1 MPDDLSRY
9 TILGALG
16 SGGMG
21 EVFLAEDTRLSRR
34 VALKLLP
41 ADRCADDER
50 RRRFL
55 REARAAALLNHP
67 NICTLFDV
75 GESEDGRIF
84 ITMELVEGATLSEKI
99 ALTPLPM
106 PELLDL
112 AAQAAGALQE
122 AHERGLVHR
131 DLKPSNLMV
140 TKDGRLK
147 ILDFGLAKLT
157 AESGAVPPDDHT
169 ATLPLTRAGAV
180 LGTAPYMSPEQALGG
195 EVDRRSDIFSLGVVL
210 YQMASRRLPFTGRS
224 TVELLA
230 NIAHG
235 EPRPLEPELASL
247 ALQSIITRCLEKD
260 PARRFQSMAELL
272 EALRRAASGT
282 GPSGEAAAPLPLP
295 PNNLPHQATRF
306 VGREREMVELQS
318 LLASHRLLT
327 IRGAGGSGKT
337 RLALE
342 LARRSAPGF
351 GDGAWHVNL
360 AAIVSGRD
368 VTRGLA
374 EALAIKEEGSR
385 PLLDVLVA
393 HLRDRRALLVLDNC
407 EHVLEEAAR
416 LVDAILAS
424 AGGVRVIVTS
434 REALNLG
441 GECQWTAPPLSLPAP
456 RTPVTPGSALEYDAI
471 RLFVDRA
478 LSAQPK
484 FALSETNLDEV
495 IHVCSRLDGIP
506 LAIEL
511 AAARIKMMSAGEIRR
526 RLDDCFRI
534 LTGGARAALPRH
546 QTMRAAV
553 DWSHDLLAEPERVL
567 FRRLAVF
574 AGGFDLDAAETV
586 CAGDPLEGAEVLDH
600 LARLVDKSLVVCEP
614 SDDDETRYRFL
625 EPIRQYAA
633 ERLGQAEEGGIL
645 ARRHF
650 DRFAAMADRAYDE
663 RIERSADWLRRL
675 ERDHDNL
682 RAALSWAASL
692 DPRGELRLAGALG
705 WFWILH
711 SHLTEGRERLRAVL
725 DRPRERTNLTARALW
740 GASVLAA
747 LQGDADA
754 ARPPAEEGLA
764 ILGELGDVRE
774 AALALEAIGWSHWFA
789 GENPAALAR
798 FEESLRLQCQSGNER
813 LINRAMLAICQV
825 LVSDWDVDRAEPI
838 ALAAL
843 EVGKRHQVI
852 RDVHNAHHFLADCAL
867 IRGNVEAAEAG
878 YADSLRAAMAYGD
891 RIEMTFEVEGIAM
904 SLAGQGRDDK
914 ALRLAAAAGAE
925 RRALNAD
932 PRIPFWEKLK
942 ERYLGAAAER
952 QGHDAAGRS
961 RQEGHALGFDEA
973 IRQALD
979 SGRA

>member
-1 MPDDLSRY
+1 
-9 TILGALG
+9 
-16 SGGMG
+16 
-21 EVFLAEDTRLSRR
+21 V
-34 VALKLLP
+34 
-41 ADRCADDER
+41 
-50 RRRFL
+50 
-55 REARAAALLNHP
+55 
-67 NICTLFDV
+67 
-75 GESEDGRIF
+75 
-84 ITMELVEGATLSEKI
+84 
-99 ALTPLPM
+99 

-112 AAQAAGALQE
+112 AAQAAGALHA

-131 DLKPSNLMV
+131 DLKPSNLML
-140 TKDGRLK
+140 TKHGRLK

-157 AESGAVPPDDHT
+157 AESGAAQRDDHT
-169 ATLPLTRAGAV
+169 ATMPLTRAGAV
-180 LGTAPYMSPEQALGG
+180 LGTAPYMSPEQVLGHD
-195 EVDRRSDIFSLGVVL
+195 VDRRSDIFSLGIVL
-210 YQMASRRLPFTGRS
+210 YQLASRRLPFTGRS
-224 TVELLA
+224 TIEILA

-235 EPRPLEPELASL
+235 EPRPLEPELASG
-247 ALQSIITRCLEKD
+247 ALRTIITRCLEKD

-272 EALRRAASGT
+272 EALHSTASGT
-282 GPSGEAAAPLPLP
+282 GSSAEPAPPGPLP

-306 VGREREMVELQS
+306 IGREREMAELLS
-318 LLASHRLLT
+318 LLSSQRLLT

-342 LARRSAPGF
+342 LARCCATGF
-351 GDGAWHVNL
+351 GDGVWQVNL
-360 AAIVSGRD
+360 AAIVSDRE

-374 EALAIKEEGSR
+374 EALAIKEEGAR

-416 LVDAILAS
+416 IVDAILSA
-424 AGGVRVIVTS
+424 AGGVKVIATS
-434 REALNLG
+434 REALNLA

-456 RTPVTPGSALEYDAI
+456 RASITPGSALGYDAI

-478 LSAQPK
+478 VSAQPK
-484 FALSETNLDEV
+484 FALSEANLDDV

-534 LTGGARAALPRH
+534 LAGGSRAALPRH

-586 CAGDPLEGAEVLDH
+586 CAGDPLQGSEVLDH
-600 LARLVDKSLVVCEP
+600 LGRLVDKSLVVCEP
-614 SDDDETRYRFL
+614 SDDETRYRLL
-625 EPIRQYAA
+625 EPLRQYAA
-633 ERLGQAEEGGIL
+633 ERLAQAEDG
-645 ARRHF
+645 ASVSRRHF
-650 DRFAAMADRAYDE
+650 DHFAALADRAYDE

-682 RAALSWAASL
+682 RTALSFAASS
-692 DPRGELRLAGALG
+692 DPGGELRLAGALA
-705 WFWILH
+705 WFWFLH
-711 SHLTEGRERLRAVL
+711 SHLTEGRDRLRVVL
-725 DRPRERTNLTARALW
+725 DRPRERTRLTARALW

-747 LQGDADA
+747 VQGDADA
-754 ARPPAEEGLA
+754 ARPPAEESLA

-789 GENPAALAR
+789 GENPAALDR
-798 FEESLRLQCQSGNER
+798 FEESLRLHCQGGNER

-825 LVSDWDVDRAEPI
+825 LVSDWEVDRAEPI
-838 ALAAL
+838 AREAL
-843 EVGKRHQVI
+843 EVAERHQEI
-852 RDVHNAHHFLADCAL
+852 RDIHNAHHFLADCAL
-867 IRGNVEAAEAG
+867 IRGDVEAAERG

-891 RIEMTFEVEGIAM
+891 RVEMTFEIEGIAM
-904 SLAGQGRDDK
+904 ALAGQGRDGK
-914 ALRLAAAAGAE
+914 ALRLAAAAAAE

-932 PRIPFWEKLK
+932 PRVPFWETLK
-942 ERYLGAAAER
+942 ERFLGAAAER
-952 QGHDAAGRS
+952 QGQDAAGRS
-961 RQEGHALGFDEA
+961 RREGGALGFDEA